1 MTRRRMWWML
11 LSIVAAATQKRT
23 KAAEKPQLVFD
34 LRGYSQYTIRLDDE
48 MITLTP
54 EQVFAVLRGE

>member
-34 LRGYSQYTIRLDDE
+34 LRGIHN
-48 MITLTP
+48 TP
-54 EQVFAVLRGE
+54 CGWMTK